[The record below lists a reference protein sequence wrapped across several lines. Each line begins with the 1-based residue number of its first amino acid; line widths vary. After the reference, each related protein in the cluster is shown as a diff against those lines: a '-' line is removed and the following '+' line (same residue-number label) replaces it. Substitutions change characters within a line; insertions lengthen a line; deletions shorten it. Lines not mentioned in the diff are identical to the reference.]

1 VEGHIPKKIFF
12 SDFFIPSSLNETKLS
27 LQCCINNR
35 GILTQFTQ
43 SPTCPANFTFLKYP
57 FNYTLLRA
65 IKYTCS
71 YLGGGWDLVL
81 WLKTPYYARNACLV
95 PHNQVRTLHFPS
107 LRYSLICD

>member
-1 VEGHIPKKIFF
+1 MEGHIQKKNFF
-12 SDFFIPSSLNETKLS
+12 SDFFNSSALNLTKLS
-27 LQCCINNR
+27 LQCCINKG

-57 FNYTLLRA
+57 FNFNLLRA
-65 IKYTCS
+65 IKYACS
-71 YLGGGWDLVL
+71 YLGGGWELVS
-81 WLKTPYYARNACLV
+81 WLKTPYYARNAYIV